1 MKFFNLVCKEGV
13 QAGFFITKKAVVWV
27 ENEIEVKILEF
38 LNAGFADMK
47 SEISRLNERTE
58 QILIQAK
65 KTNGRVNYLEEWRE
79 RVEIQQ
85 AASAGAGAVKA
96 DAKAKRWEIIK
107 MFISAMVGG
116 IVAIIF
122 SFFKGGK

>member
-38 LNAGFADMK
+38 LNAGFAELK
-47 SEISRLNERTE
+47 SAQSRLDERTE
-58 QILIQAK
+58 QILIQVK
-65 KTNGRVNYLEEWRE
+65 RTNGRVNELEEWRE
-79 RVEIQQ
+79 RAEIQQ
-85 AASAGAGAVKA
+85 AEKAGAGAVKA

-107 MFISAMVGG
+107 MFISATIGG

-122 SFFKGGK
+122 GFFKGGK